1 MSKIS
6 LIRRSYIYNM
16 IDMEQEYKLSGHWDF
31 QELNWLITIS
41 QNIEIHVTVFISG
54 CTGTNFAM
62 VEKKC
67 YQLVDIKIKS
77 VKAYDCSPV
86 SIKHLRFFQISTSV
100 LFLFDSYANR
110 FILICTNLSRSLN
123 TLLGKSLL
131 CCRDCKYSSYS
142 ATKASWRQSFFSR
155 LTKPLGWHQNI
166 CFTSAND

>member
-1 MSKIS
+1 MSKIF

-67 YQLVDIKIKS
+67 YQPVNIKIKS
-77 VKAYDCSPV
+77 VIAYDCSPMF
-86 SIKHLRFFQISTSV
+86 IKHLRFFQISASV

-110 FILICTNLSRSLN
+110 FILICTSLSRSLN
-123 TLLGKSLL
+123 TLLSKGLL

-155 LTKPLGWHQNI
+155 LTKPQGWHQNI
-166 CFTSAND
+166 CFTSSND

>member
-1 MSKIS
+1 MSKIF

-41 QNIEIHVTVFISG
+41 QNIEIHVSVFISG

-86 SIKHLRFFQISTSV
+86 SIKHLRFCQISASV

-131 CCRDCKYSSYS
+131 YCRDCKYSSYS

-166 CFTSAND
+166 CFTSSND

>member
-1 MSKIS
+1 MSKIF

-67 YQLVDIKIKS
+67 YQLVDMKIKS
-77 VKAYDCSPV
+77 VKAYDCCPV
-86 SIKHLRFFQISTSV
+86 SIKHLRFFQISASV
-100 LFLFDSYANR
+100 LFLFDTYANR

-142 ATKASWRQSFFSR
+142 ATKASWRQSLFSR

-166 CFTSAND
+166 CFTSSND